1 MSEKTD
7 KKNKAAETIYSGV
20 RHTLSMAMTYEE
32 GQKPSEWYDLDIR
45 SPHQDV
51 ELALQ
56 EYLQGLF
63 GEDIE
68 LHHENETV
76 YVDEPGHPAGALR
89 RHYRANA

>member
-7 KKNKAAETIYSGV
+7 KKPKAADTIYSGV
-20 RHTLSMAMTYEE
+20 RHTLSMAITHEE
-32 GQKPSEWYDLDIR
+32 GEKPEAWHDLDIR
-45 SPHQDV
+45 SPHQDA

-56 EYLQGLF
+56 EYLQDLF

-68 LHHENETV
+68 LHHENDV
-76 YVDEPGHPAGALR
+76 IYVDEPGQPAGALR